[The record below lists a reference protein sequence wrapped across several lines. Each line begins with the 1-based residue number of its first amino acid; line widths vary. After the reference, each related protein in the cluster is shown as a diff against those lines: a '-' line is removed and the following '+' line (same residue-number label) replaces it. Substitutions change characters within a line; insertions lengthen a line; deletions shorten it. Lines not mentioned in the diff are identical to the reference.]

1 MITTTT
7 KLTRAEIAATI
18 RARVSE
24 RIAPRSG
31 WTDDT
36 ALVDLGF
43 DSIELLELGMAIED
57 EMENRGAHI
66 VLDPDV
72 NPEAFAT
79 VNTIAEFVAG
89 RIVR

>member
-1 MITTTT
+1 MIVLAP
-7 KLTRAEIAATI
+7 KPTRAEIVATI

-36 ALVDLGF
+36 ALDDLGF
-43 DSIELLELGMAIED
+43 DSLELVDLGMAIED
-57 EMENRGAHI
+57 AFEARSWS
-66 VLDPDV
+66 LDPAV

-79 VNTIAEFVAG
+79 VNTLAEFVMG
-89 RIVR
+89 RIVK